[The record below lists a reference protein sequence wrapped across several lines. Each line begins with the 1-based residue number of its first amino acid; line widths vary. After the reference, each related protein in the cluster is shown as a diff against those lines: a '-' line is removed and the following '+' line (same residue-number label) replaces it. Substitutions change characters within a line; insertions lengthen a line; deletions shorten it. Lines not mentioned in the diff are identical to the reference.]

1 MDRGRLNMSKLS
13 YEMDALEG
21 ALKAFEVIGMTAPTG
36 CAAFRAFDLC
46 QEMTANNSNTKAKAT
61 NLPRCGFGELP
72 AETPI
77 TARKTVIT
85 IK

>member
-1 MDRGRLNMSKLS
+1 MSKLS

-21 ALKAFEVIGMTAPTG
+21 ALETFEVIGTTAPTG

-61 NLPRCGFGELP
+61 NLPRCGLGELP

-77 TARKTVIT
+77 TARNTAIT
-85 IK
+85 TK